1 MQINKMI
8 CLSMIVSRRDDTEG
22 TKDKREVGE
31 SEGTGVSMAT
41 ADEIPTCMTMSIK
54 PITMQ

>member
-8 CLSMIVSRRDDTEG
+8 CLSMIASRRDDTEG

-54 PITMQ
+54 PITM